1 MSAKA
6 NHSARGAWI
15 FTRFVCAVSAVF
27 LVCLSLSAQVNTGRI
42 LGTVTDQS
50 GGVVAGAM
58 VAVTNAQTGVARNL
72 TTDGAGEYI
81 APNLIPGTYIV
92 RVTANGFQ
100 AFERQNI
107 LLEIGKDARIDVQL
121 TPGQITQTIEVKEAV
136 PLLDTTSATIA
147 GTLNTAIITD
157 LPMNGRNYQNLL
169 VLRPGMVIR
178 PGGGTLTQSTNGLR
192 PEDNNYFIEGLDNDE
207 PFTGQSIVNSTLP
220 SGDAATILPIDAIQE
235 VNVETNVPAEFGRR
249 PGAVVNIGIKSGTN
263 SIHGTAYAFGRDGAW
278 DAVDFNRFPTP
289 GAAPPAE
296 LEQWG
301 GTVGGPIVKNKLF
314 YFAGFERLSYTV
326 GYTVPIDIPT
336 TLPNATLGAKVS
348 IPDATA
354 ALTASC
360 AATPA
365 QAFCG
370 PGGTFTTN
378 ALSLKLLP
386 QFGSNNTDGSAV
398 GLSLP
403 DVVSVNNVVG
413 KIDYHIND
421 HHTIAGSYFFGNGN
435 SVAAGSTVVQPYFR
449 DVGQLRA
456 EFVTTS
462 WTWTPNSS
470 WVNDVRVG
478 WNHHHRTVLAGDR
491 LTPLSSYGINTGVTN
506 PILGGLPVIDVG
518 GFTSVGSDGN
528 LPKGYGP
535 TSNYDLVD
543 QASYLRG
550 KHAFKFGGEVLTFR
564 ANYAAFGTGRGR
576 IRFRSDDLFP
586 GSTPLESYLAG
597 VPNQGNLLV
606 GSAARLLTKWEY
618 SGFFE
623 DAWRI
628 KSNLTVNL
636 GLRYEYFTPLA
647 EAHNLIGNWEPQ
659 VGLEQVG
666 TNIKSAYNGY
676 HKDIS
681 PRIGVAWDI
690 GGKGTTIVRLGGGL
704 YFIDI
709 INSAMMASIALP
721 GRPPGITAIPT
732 AFTLVLPDGTP
743 AGPVNPTNGIG
754 SATVTF
760 QGTALTWTPTGPVFP
775 AASAGSGSAFQC
787 GNGLGANPSPCNILA
802 VNRNLLQP
810 YVEGWNL
817 GIQHS
822 LTSNLSLEV
831 NYIGNHGG
839 RLPGV
844 VDLNQLDPQSP
855 AELACGNC
863 EDIRNHPYYA
873 AGATH
878 LGFPYLQGINQL
890 TNLDISNYNALQATL
905 TGRGYHGLTFLVG
918 YTYSHAIDDNSAN
931 YNESLPQNSF
941 NPRQEYGNSDFD
953 LRHHVSISLTY
964 NIPGKKS
971 WGQVLEGWA
980 VNSAVA
986 LQSGLPWSPIDG
998 NNDVSKTGEN
1008 QDHWDFFGNPN
1019 DFKGGANPIPFFG
1032 PDPGTGPNPSDPTL
1046 ASSNSGC
1053 LAHASAAVLGAFGCY
1068 VNGGSVLVPPP
1079 VGTFG
1084 TAGRNIFR
1092 DSGFRDWDFSLFK
1105 NWKVKERL
1113 TAQFRAE
1120 FFNVLNHLIL
1130 ANPGP
1135 AGNTDPS
1142 VQPFGCGCIS
1152 PDQAATNPILGT
1164 GGARAIQ
1171 LGLKLL
1177 F

>member
-1 MSAKA
+1 V
-6 NHSARGAWI
+6 GLG
-15 FTRFVCAVSAVF
+15 CAVL
-27 LVCLSLSAQVNTGRI
+27 LVGFPLFSQVNTGRI

-50 GGVVAGAM
+50 GGVIAGST
-58 VAVTNAQTGVARNL
+58 VAVTNVQTGVARNL
-72 TTDGAGEYI
+72 TTDGAGEYV
-81 APNLIPGTYIV
+81 APNLIPGTYAV

-100 AFERQNI
+100 TFERQNI
-107 LLEIGKDARIDVQL
+107 LLELGKDARIDVQL
-121 TPGQITQTIEVKEAV
+121 TPGQITQTIEVTAAA

-147 GTLNTAIITD
+147 GTLNSATITD
-157 LPMNGRNYQNLL
+157 LPMNGRNYLNLL

-249 PGAVVNIGIKSGTN
+249 PGAVINIGIKSGTN
-263 SIHGTAYAFGRDGAW
+263 TIHGTAYAFGRDSSW
-278 DAVDFNRFPTP
+278 DATDFNALYPNPR
-289 GAAPPAE
+289 PPAPTAA

-314 YFAGFERLSYTV
+314 YFGGFERLSYTV
-326 GYTVPIDIPT
+326 GSSFTPDIPT
-336 TLPNATLGAKVS
+336 TAPNAGVAVS

-354 ALTASC
+354 ALAASC
-360 AATPA
+360 ATTPA

-370 PGGTFTTN
+370 PGGTFTPN
-378 ALSLKLLP
+378 ALSQKLLP
-386 QFGSNNTDGSAV
+386 LFPSNNTNISTVALGFPNVV
-398 GLSLP
+398 GI
-403 DVVSVNNVVG
+403 NNAVG
-413 KIDYHIND
+413 KIDYHISD

-435 SVAAGSTVVQPYFR
+435 SIAEGSTVIQPYFR
-449 DVGQLRA
+449 DLGQLRA

-470 WVNDVRVG
+470 WVNAVRVG
-478 WNHHHRTVLAGDR
+478 WNHHHRVVNAADHLS
-491 LTPLSSYGINTGVTN
+491 TPNSYGINTGVTN

-518 GFTSVGSDGN
+518 GFTQIGADGN

-535 TSNYDLVD
+535 TSDYDLVD

-550 KHAFKFGGEVLTFR
+550 KHAFKFGGEILTFR
-564 ANYAAFGTGRGR
+564 ANYGAFGTGRGR
-576 IRFRSDDLFP
+576 FHFRKDDLFL
-586 GSTPLESYLAG
+586 GSTPLEAFLAG
-597 VPNQGNLLV
+597 VPNGKDGGDLLV
-606 GSAARLLTKWEY
+606 GNAARLLTKWEY

-628 KSNLTVNL
+628 KSNVTVNL

-647 EAHNLIGNWEPQ
+647 ETHNLIGNWEPQ

-666 TNIKSAYNGY
+666 VNIKSAYNGY

-690 GGKGTTIVRLGGGL
+690 GGKGTTVVRLGGGI

-709 INSAMMASIALP
+709 INSAMMATIALP

-732 AFTLVLPDGTP
+732 AFTLVLPDGTQQQ
-743 AGPVNPTNGIG
+743 PVNPTNGIG
-754 SATVTF
+754 SAAVTF
-760 QGTALTWTPTGPVFP
+760 PGPALDWTSAGPVFP

-787 GNGLGANPSPCNILA
+787 GNGLRPGPGLPRNPKPCNILA
-802 VNRNLLQP
+802 VNRNLAQP
-810 YVEGWNL
+810 YVESWNL

-822 LTSNLSLEV
+822 LTRNLSLEV

-844 VDLNQLDPQSP
+844 VDLNQIDPQSP

-863 EDIRNHPYYA
+863 ESITNRPYYA

-878 LGFPYLQGINQL
+878 PGYPYLQGINLL

-905 TGRGYHGLTFLVG
+905 TGRSYHGLSFLVG
-918 YTYSHAIDDNSAN
+918 YTYSHAIDENSAN
-931 YNESLPQNSF
+931 YNQSLPQNSLQ
-941 NPRQEYGNSDFD
+941 PKLEYGNSDND
-953 LRHHVSISLTY
+953 LRHHVAISLTY

-998 NNDVSKTGEN
+998 NSDISKTNEQ
-1008 QDHWDFFGNPN
+1008 QDHWDFFGNPK
-1019 DFKGGANPIPFFG
+1019 DFKSGANSIPFYDGVSAPFPAACQG
-1032 PDPGTGPNPSDPTL
+1032 HPGTDLSL
-1046 ASSNSGC
+1046 
-1053 LAHASAAVLGAFGCY
+1053 GCY
-1068 VNGGSVLVPPP
+1068 AQGNSALVAPLAPA
-1079 VGTFG
+1079 FG

-1120 FFNVLNHLIL
+1120 FFNILNHAIF
-1130 ANPGP
+1130 ANPTVP
-1135 AGNTDPS
+1135 GNNDPS
-1142 VQPFGCGCIS
+1142 VGPSGGVFGCGCVS

-1171 LGLKLL
+1171 LGLKLI